1 MTRWTSASVV
11 LLVAAWLVR
20 CVDTTPL
27 ALTDPQRDAG
37 NGDAFGDGSIDTP
50 CHRCIVEPG
59 AACFPV
65 YESCLATPACP
76 ELTDCLF
83 EQHCFEIPKFD
94 DRVTCA
100 IPCFERAGVQV
111 GSHPA
116 VNAALAINVCTIDN
130 CVDECPFQP

>member
-1 MTRWTSASVV
+1 MTRWSSTIVV
-11 LLVAAWLVR
+11 LLIAACLFR
-20 CVDTTPL
+20 CVDTSPL
-27 ALTDPQRDAG
+27 ALTDPERDAG
-37 NGDAFGDGSIDTP
+37 SSDAFGDGSIDTP
-50 CHRCIVEPG
+50 CRRCIVEPG
-59 AACFPV
+59 APCSPA

-83 EQHCFEIPKFD
+83 EQHCFDVPKFD

-100 IPCFERAGVQV
+100 IPCFERAGIQV

-116 VNAALAINVCTIDN
+116 VNAALAINVCTIDK